1 MCLLLTAV
9 FQPKGVLMKSSMA
22 IILDPAMNGVG
33 KFTIQVSSIRKK
45 KKFLFANPLTCQLS
59 LPLDGQQQITI
70 NSKIPLENL
79 GSSTYASTFISM
91 TGENKEHTVFS

>member
-45 KKFLFANPLTCQLS
+45 KHF
-59 LPLDGQQQITI
+59 
-70 NSKIPLENL
+70 
-79 GSSTYASTFISM
+79 FIC
-91 TGENKEHTVFS
+91 